1 MSYNPSIPNVSEIRR
16 RVIIVI
22 QLIAQLY
29 YIYMFGNN
37 LAFFRSQARV
47 NSGNS
52 GLINDH
58 SKVGSIPHH
67 SIAYFDTIE

>member
-1 MSYNPSIPNVSEIRR
+1 MGHHCNSTYRPVS
-16 RVIIVI
+16 
-22 QLIAQLY
+22 L

-37 LAFFRSQARV
+37 FAFFRSQARV